1 MQAAYWLRRQ
11 SRGTR
16 ETVSIHLGSIALPPA
31 VARWKQLRSLDRV
44 EMTDGMSK
52 RGEEMEKRF
61 ESELGKRIAE
71 GSRRGEGRKAAAVA
85 VAVIS
90 AVAFIGTAAFSLM
103 TSAQYAPYM
112 TDEMPFDHLQS
123 TIDDEDGSVEVS
135 RVMTLMTRAYDI
147 DTGGGAHVDCFK
159 FIYVM
164 NVAVV
169 GSDGVLAEGAPIG
182 ALNLSF
188 SDQVAVYYKWS
199 IEATVYEA
207 EAGTSTTYS
216 YDTLYDADESAVDFV
231 TVASTDVTV
240 GDVTTTDYT
249 VSVVA
254 PDGISGSGD
263 TMRFYFTMTFYYVTN
278 LDGTAYET
286 PFSATVPFKAEF

>member
-1 MQAAYWLRRQ
+1 
-11 SRGTR
+11 
-16 ETVSIHLGSIALPPA
+16 
-31 VARWKQLRSLDRV
+31 
-44 EMTDGMSK
+44 MTDGMSK

-61 ESELGKRIAE
+61 ESELGKHIAE

-90 AVAFIGTAAFSLM
+90 SVAFIGTAAFSLM
-103 TSAQYAPYM
+103 TSAQSAPFM
-112 TDEMPFDHLQS
+112 TDEMLFDHLQS

-169 GSDGVLAEGAPIG
+169 DSDGVLAEGAPIG
-182 ALNLSF
+182 TLDLSF
-188 SDQVAVYYKWS
+188 SDQVAVDNKWS
-199 IEATVYEA
+199 IEASVYEA
-207 EAGTSTTYS
+207 GILTTYS
-216 YDTLYDADESAVDFV
+216 YDTLYNADEPAVDFV
-231 TVASTDVTV
+231 TVTSIDAIVD
-240 GDVTTTDYT
+240 DVTTTDYT

-278 LDGTAYET
+278 LDGIAYET
-286 PFSATVPFKAEF
+286 PFSTAVPFEVEF

>member
-1 MQAAYWLRRQ
+1 
-11 SRGTR
+11 
-16 ETVSIHLGSIALPPA
+16 
-31 VARWKQLRSLDRV
+31 
-44 EMTDGMSK
+44 
-52 RGEEMEKRF
+52 MEKRF
-61 ESELGKRIAE
+61 ESELGKHIVE
-71 GSRRGEGRKAAAVA
+71 GRRRGEGRKAAAVA

-90 AVAFIGTAAFSLM
+90 SFAFIGTAAFSLM

-112 TDEMPFDHLQS
+112 TDEMLFDHFQS
-123 TIDDEDGSVEVS
+123 TIDDGDGLVEVS

-169 GSDGVLAEGAPIG
+169 DSDGELAEGTPIG
-182 ALNLSF
+182 TLDLSF

-199 IEATVYEA
+199 IEASVYEA
-207 EAGTSTTYS
+207 EAGVSMTYS
-216 YDTLYDADESAVDFV
+216 YDTLYNADEPAVDFV
-231 TVASTDVTV
+231 TVTSIDATV
-240 GDVTTTDYT
+240 DDVTTTDYT

-278 LDGTAYET
+278 LDGIAYET
-286 PFSATVPFKAEF
+286 PFSTAVPFDVEF

>member
-1 MQAAYWLRRQ
+1 
-11 SRGTR
+11 
-16 ETVSIHLGSIALPPA
+16 
-31 VARWKQLRSLDRV
+31 
-44 EMTDGMSK
+44 MTDGMSK

-90 AVAFIGTAAFSLM
+90 AVAFIGTAAFSVM
-103 TSAQYAPYM
+103 TSAQYAPSQSAPFM
-112 TDEMPFDHLQS
+112 TDEMLFDHLRS
-123 TIDDEDGSVEVS
+123 TIDDGDGSVEVS

-169 GSDGVLAEGAPIG
+169 DSDGALAEGAPIG
-182 ALNLSF
+182 TLDLSF

-207 EAGTSTTYS
+207 EAGISTPYS
-216 YDTLYDADESAVDFV
+216 YDTLYNADEPAVDFV
-231 TVASTDVTV
+231 TVTSIDATV
-240 GDVTTTDYT
+240 DDVTTSDYT

-254 PDGISGSGD
+254 PDGIAGSGD

-278 LDGTAYET
+278 LDGIAYET
-286 PFSATVPFKAEF
+286 PFSAAVPFDVKF

>member
-1 MQAAYWLRRQ
+1 
-11 SRGTR
+11 
-16 ETVSIHLGSIALPPA
+16 
-31 VARWKQLRSLDRV
+31 
-44 EMTDGMSK
+44 MTDGMSK

-71 GSRRGEGRKAAAVA
+71 GSRRGEGRKAAAIA

-90 AVAFIGTAAFSLM
+90 AVAFIGTAAFSFM
-103 TSAQYAPYM
+103 TSARYAPYM

-123 TIDDEDGSVEVS
+123 TIDDEGGSVEVS

-164 NVAVV
+164 NVAIV
-169 GSDGVLAEGAPIG
+169 SFDGVLDEGAPIG
-182 ALNLSF
+182 TLDLSF
-188 SDQVAVYYKWS
+188 SNQVAVYYKWS
-199 IEATVYEA
+199 IEASVYEA
-207 EAGTSTTYS
+207 VAGTSTTYS

-231 TVASTDVTV
+231 TVTSVDATV
-240 GDVTTTDYT
+240 GGVTTTDYT
-249 VSVVA
+249 VSVDA
-254 PDGISGSGD
+254 PDEIAGSGD

-278 LDGTAYET
+278 LDGIAYET
-286 PFSATVPFKAEF
+286 PFSAADPSFEATF